1 MGNFTSSLDP
11 NYGSGS
17 VASDMSG
24 EDSNPRKLPTV
35 EPFVKPQ
42 VFSPLQQSTQKAS
55 YNPSSVSHNY
65 LARFGQAKHF

>member
-11 NYGSGS
+11 DYGSAS
-17 VASDMSG
+17 VG
-24 EDSNPRKLPTV
+24 GQEDSGPPRKLPTI

>member
-1 MGNFTSSLDP
+1 MGNFTSTLDP
-11 NYGSGS
+11 DYGSAS
-17 VASDMSG
+17 VAG
-24 EDSNPRKLPTV
+24 QEDSGAPRKLPTV
-35 EPFVKPQ
+35 KPFVKPQ